1 MNKSIAISLAALATT
16 LVGWAQANPD
26 KTRDPFVDL
35 SYKAPLVVVSTSSQA
50 NADLPVELKRSVS
63 SSKNVRIARAEIAPQ
78 IDVKGIVTSPY
89 GARAILAGPQRTFI
103 VKKGDRLG
111 DYQIANIDH
120 SGVTFAFGNHKWHR
134 SLDK

>member
-1 MNKSIAISLAALATT
+1 MNKSIAISMAALATT

-26 KTRDPFVDL
+26 KARDPFVDL
-35 SYKAPLVVVSTSSQA
+35 SYKAPPVASSTSNQA
-50 NADLPVELKRSVS
+50 NSDLPVELTRSGS
-63 SSKNVRIARAEIAPQ
+63 STKNVRITRSEIAPK
-78 IDVKGIVTSPY
+78 INVKGIVISPY
-89 GARAILAGPQRTFI
+89 GARAILADPERTII

-111 DYQIANIDH
+111 DYHIANIDP